1 MALHSISDRSLDV
14 VQALLILLTWP
25 LKEEIAADSNL
36 PLAGAM
42 ILMARRA
49 GLHRPAH
56 GSDFVRARGNLTH
69 RGKCVPYRIK
79 ADDVPDF
86 RLLTNIAH
94 CRCCKPYH
102 SLVVLFDHVSQVCGC
117 FLCVVE

>member
-69 RGKCVPYRIK
+69 RGEYTSHHVHWCVI
-79 ADDVPDF
+79 PD
-86 RLLTNIAH
+86 LS
-94 CRCCKPYH
+94 Y
-102 SLVVLFDHVSQVCGC
+102 
-117 FLCVVE
+117 